1 MIQLTLH
8 RKVALTVALLAA
20 LGLASAVA
28 AGSPPRSSHASPN
41 AVTHAAGATDSGAD
55 ANENANNDH
64 GKTVSA
70 AAHSGLTGGPHDNH
84 GGYVSCVARGGS
96 NCTST
101 NPTLPSHPEG
111 ADESESPEPS
121 D

>member
-1 MIQLTLH
+1 MGRALPSWLT
-8 RKVALTVALLAA
+8 ATVKRTSAPAGQSSRRRTAA
-20 LGLASAVA
+20 
-28 AGSPPRSSHASPN
+28 SSN
-41 AVTHAAGATDSGAD
+41 AVTHAAGATDSGTD
-55 ANENANNDH
+55 TNANTNDEH

-70 AAHSGLTGGPHDNH
+70 AAHSDLTGGPHNNH

-101 NPTLPSHPEG
+101 NPTLPSHG
-111 ADESESPEPS
+111 DGSDESESPEPS

>member
-8 RKVALTVALLAA
+8 RKVTLIVALLAT
-20 LGLASAVA
+20 LCFASAVA
-28 AGSPPRSSHASPN
+28 AGSPPRSSHASSN
-41 AVTHAAGATDSGAD
+41 AVTHAAGATDSATD
-55 ANENANNDH
+55 KNANANDDH

-70 AAHSGLTGGPHDNH
+70 AAHSGLTGGPHNNH

-101 NPTLPSHPEG
+101 TPTLPSHPEG
-111 ADESESPEPS
+111 PDESESPEPS

>member
-1 MIQLTLH
+1 MIQLSLH
-8 RKVALTVALLAA
+8 RKAA
-20 LGLASAVA
+20 LAGAFVAVLCLAGAVA
-28 AGSPPRSSHASPN
+28 AGSPPHSSHASSN
-41 AVTHAAGATDSGAD
+41 AVTHAAGATDSGTD
-55 ANENANNDH
+55 TNANTNDEH

-70 AAHSGLTGGPHDNH
+70 AAHSDLTGGPHNNH

-101 NPTLPSHPEG
+101 NPTLPSHGDGP
-111 ADESESPEPS
+111 DESESPEPS

>member
-1 MIQLTLH
+1 MVQLTLH
-8 RKVALTVALLAA
+8 RKAA
-20 LGLASAVA
+20 LAGAIVAVLCLAGAAA
-28 AGSPPRSSHASPN
+28 AGSPPHSSHASQN
-41 AVTHAAGATDSGAD
+41 AVTHAAGATDSGTD
-55 ANENANNDH
+55 ANGNANNDH

-70 AAHSGLTGGPHDNH
+70 AAHSSLTGGPHNNH

-96 NCTST
+96 NCTSS

-111 ADESESPEPS
+111 SDELESPEPS